1 MSSVNSIRRR
11 LSTKEAAEYMG
22 ISERTLEKY
31 RVAGGGPPY
40 MKIFNRVVYD
50 TKDLDDWM
58 ESKRRLSTSDH
69 GRA

>member
-31 RVAGGGPPY
+31 RVVGGGPPY

-50 TKDLDDWM
+50 TRDLDDWM